1 MHRCDCDHTVAAAD
15 GGPTEAE
22 NLAHFCRRHHTDKH
36 QTAWRVRQ
44 LGRGVIEWIGP
55 TGRRY
60 ADRPPA
66 VVRFLPLINDS
77 PPPF

>member
-1 MHRCDCDHTVAAAD
+1 MRAYIAAVRGELIRSYYERAD
-15 GGPTEAE
+15 

-66 VVRFLPLINDS
+66 VVRFVPLIDDP

>member
-1 MHRCDCDHTVAAAD
+1 MSQ
-15 GGPTEAE
+15 GLPPM
-22 NLAHFCRRHHTDKH
+22 NLVLSP
-36 QTAWRVRQ
+36 QQIGERVRQ
-44 LGRGVIEWIGP
+44 LGHGVIEWIGP

-66 VVRFLPLINDS
+66 VVRFVPLADDG